1 MCPLWAA
8 DSVSVSVSFLL
19 LILFVLFCLIL
30 CRNLRRHKNEH
41 GMDGKRERNC
51 AQIRSQWKTET
62 YQSIWTW
69 QKVIRIVGPCVCEC
83 DSWSNWMN
91 RRDSKKEKK
100 QHTTDFYRLFCLAL
114 LSCLF
119 SVVPLSLRTENYIN
133 HMLFPVTATEQKSHR
148 MNEQKK
154 KATYKRNAHKMH
166 TRHIVTIW
174 MIPE

>member
-8 DSVSVSVSFLL
+8 DSVSVSVSILL

-69 QKVIRIVGPCVCEC
+69 HKVIRIVGPCVCEC

-119 SVVPLSLRTENYIN
+119 SVCSIVASNGEL
-133 HMLFPVTATEQKSHR
+133 HKSHALSSHSNR
-148 MNEQKK
+148 TKEPSNERAGKK
-154 KATYKRNAHKMH
+154 SH
-166 TRHIVTIW
+166 V
-174 MIPE
+174 